1 MNIDELTGQLHT
13 KWAARN
19 LVFLEETAST
29 QDAARKECLAGAPHG
44 TLCITG
50 NQTAGRGR
58 VGRSWS
64 CPPDVNIA
72 MTLLLRPDIAQD
84 RAPMITPVMG
94 LAAASAISGELP
106 DGAPPVM
113 IKWPNDIV
121 IGGRK
126 VCGILV
132 EMVTLPEGGYACL
145 VGTGINVH
153 QREFPEELSQI
164 AGSVF
169 TQTGCDIGRARLA
182 AAVCGR
188 FETYYEEFI
197 SAGNLSPL
205 ADRYGERLINTGKTV
220 VITDREGSY
229 EAQALGTDPETGA
242 LLIRTDD
249 AGIRKINAGEVSVRG
264 LYGYV

>member
-1 MNIDELTGQLHT
+1 MNINELTGQLHT

-29 QDAARKECLAGAPHG
+29 QDAARKMCLEGAPHG

-72 MTLLLRPDIAQD
+72 MTMLLRPQIPPEF
-84 RAPMITPVMG
+84 APMITLVMG
-94 LAAASAISGELP
+94 LSVAEAISGELP
-106 DGAPPVM
+106 DSAPPAM

-121 IGGRK
+121 MGGKK

-132 EMVTLPEGGYACL
+132 EMVTLPDGGYACL
-145 VGTGINVH
+145 AGTGINVH
-153 QREFPEELSQI
+153 QRELPGELSQI
-164 AGSVF
+164 AGSIF
-169 TQTGCDIGRARLA
+169 TQTGSDIGRSRLA

-188 FETYYEEFI
+188 FEINYEEFER
-197 SAGNLSPL
+197 AGNLETL
-205 ADRYGERLINTGKTV
+205 AGRYEERLINTGRTV
-220 VITDREGSY
+220 VITDRTDSY
-229 EAQALGTDPETGA
+229 EAVAMGIDPESGA
-242 LLIRTDD
+242 LKIKTDD
-249 AGIRKINAGEVSVRG
+249 EGIKKINAGEVSVRG